1 MKNDELKFYS
11 NILSEK
17 NSDNELFETFDKM
30 HNEHVETLKKDMDR
44 LKNIEY
50 YKKHGL
56 KRKIGYLFHGM
67 PGCGKTAS
75 VVAMALYDSRHIIEI
90 PFSLLITHNE
100 LEQILNITNINN
112 IEINYNNVIFMFDEI
127 DIDMINI
134 DSINILK

>member
-1 MKNDELKFYS
+1 
-11 NILSEK
+11 
-17 NSDNELFETFDKM
+17 
-30 HNEHVETLKKDMDR
+30 
-44 LKNIEY
+44 
-50 YKKHGL
+50 
-56 KRKIGYLFHGM
+56 
-67 PGCGKTAS
+67 
-75 VVAMALYDSRHIIEI
+75 MALYDSRHIIEI